1 MAYLLNMKRMIEQ
14 LAQKWFPGNHFQEYD
29 GYSLS
34 LFVVSRKKRRITG
47 RVTACMRVLVCL
59 HGNEINFPSMV
70 QEVLKDPELVR
81 ERVHRIDCSWIVLS
95 DHGGIYLH
103 EALSLKENLR
113 NSGMRNRFLVI
124 NSEDG
129 SFSFGPG
136 HILNREY
143 TEMMQDLLSR
153 IKTIPPAVLSRI
165 FESVMECSLADL
177 EK

>member
-1 MAYLLNMKRMIEQ
+1 MIEQ

-29 GYSLS
+29 GDSLS

-153 IKTIPPAVLSRI
+153 IKTIPPAVLSRK